1 MARITVEDCL
11 EHVENRFTLVHAAAK
26 RAKEIARGAKAL
38 YKCKNTEIV
47 TALREIAAGKVKIAN
62 PSVVEDIPAAKK
74 GKGH

>member
-11 EHVENRFTLVHAAAK
+11 EFVENRFALVHAAAK
-26 RAKEIARGAKAL
+26 RAKELARGSKAL
-38 YKCKNTEIV
+38 YKCKNTDIV

-62 PSVVEDIPAAKK
+62 QQVVEDVPASKK